1 MPPRFVGAAIATTV
15 VCALA
20 AGCTG
25 SANGQAVSES
35 PATTHAVRSP
45 GSAPSISPATP
56 APALAWTPIGL
67 PPGFADRVRHLAG
80 VRAVL
85 PFVGGTVWLT
95 GSRSAAGAVVD
106 APPPGMAIPL
116 ELAAASPGGLA
127 SFLPAAD
134 RPLLRGLAGG
144 KAILGQ
150 TSARL
155 RHLGPGGVLEFGT
168 HRVVVAGV
176 VPDADVGAHELL
188 VSTREAA
195 VLGVRRQ
202 LYLLAQPAA
211 GASWPAIARRIEAVV
226 PAGVRLRL
234 RAPGRAIYLRQAD
247 AVLPPVIMKAVFGEF
262 AANPSSVRPG
272 GWFTIDPSWVRAHIE
287 TARVPI
293 LGSVTCNRVL
303 VPLVRGAL
311 RELARRGLSSLVR
324 VGEFAGCYAPRFI
337 PGSPGRSISHHAWG
351 AAIDINAAANPFG
364 GTPHQDPRLVA
375 VFRRWGLTWG
385 GRWLVPDG
393 MHFEFLCS
401 PPALQPSRGP
411 ACGH

>member
-1 MPPRFVGAAIATTV
+1 MSTV
-15 VCALA
+15 LVCALA
-20 AGCTG
+20 SGCTG
-25 SANGQAVSES
+25 SANGQAISES
-35 PATTHAVRSP
+35 PTTTHVPPSP
-45 GSAPSISPATP
+45 GATPSVAPSTSH
-56 APALAWTPIGL
+56 PALAWTPIGL
-67 PPGFADRVRHLAG
+67 PAGFADRVRHLPG
-80 VRAVL
+80 VRAAL
-85 PFVGGTVWLT
+85 PVVGGTVWLT

-106 APPPGMAIPL
+106 APPSGMAIPL
-116 ELAAASPGGLA
+116 DLAGASPGGLG
-127 SFLPAAD
+127 SFLPSD
-134 RPLLRGLAGG
+134 DHRFLRELARG

-155 RHLGPGGVLEFGT
+155 RHLGPGGVLEFGG
-168 HRVVVAGV
+168 HRIAVAGV
-176 VPDADVGAHELL
+176 VPDADIGAHELL

-195 VLGVRRQ
+195 ALGVTRQ
-202 LYLLAQPAA
+202 LYLQVLPAT
-211 GASWPAIARRIEAVV
+211 GASWPALARRIDALV
-226 PAGVRLRL
+226 PNGVPLRL
-234 RAPGRAIYLRQAD
+234 RAPGRAMYLRQAD

-262 AANPSSVRPG
+262 AGNPKSVGAG

-287 TARVPI
+287 TAHVPI

-324 VGEFAGCYAPRFI
+324 VGEFAGCYAPRMI

-351 AAIDINAAANPFG
+351 AALDINAGANPFG

-375 VFRRWGLTWG
+375 VFRHWGLTWG

-401 PPALQPSRGP
+401 PLALRSTPGP
-411 ACGH
+411 ACAG